1 MKTANSRNST
11 GKRER
16 ANGKSLECV
25 SWCSNAFD
33 TRTQDVKVAQ
43 FLHDVATGRYAK
55 AIQTIRAKYWSIS
68 DKKRAKKAVEPFKTQ
83 LPGVLWRG
91 LFKSRHKKALIKR
104 SRFFCADLDFLGER
118 LKTVRKQLIKS
129 KHLFAL
135 FLSPSGDG
143 LKAIFIVPAGAG
155 ISEKALLRATQPH
168 VTGLTGIESLVEE
181 CDDVAKLCFTS
192 YDPDLYTNWDAVEL
206 KVSKEKEYEPKPDPP
221 PTQSPNG
228 ASNDDR
234 LGLRRAIAEKRLG
247 HIGEWKSEGKSF
259 WARCECPRGHDD
271 ARVYVNPD
279 GSMRLHCAGREARAC
294 YREVIF
300 VDEWFKEQLK
310 LNAGLPQI
318 EDLATLLSEPIV
330 LPEDI
335 IKGLLSIGGK
345 MVLGGGSKTFK
356 TWMLVDLAIA
366 VSAGTKWLSFS
377 TKQGRVLYINLE
389 LQKGFFSYRSK
400 VVSEHRKV
408 TIGKGTFDVWNLR
421 GHAQELE
428 RLMPAILANAG
439 RDKYDLVIIDP
450 IYKVLGRHE
459 ENVTHHLTAIM
470 NQLERIAVQSSAAV
484 AFGAHFSKGDQSLK
498 EAIDRIGGSGVF
510 GRDPD
515 SYLTFTRHEVDNA
528 FTVDLVLRN
537 HPPVEPFCVRFQFP
551 VMEFAP
557 DLDPADLKQRAK
569 NKGGREPKI
578 TMEKI
583 WDLLEE
589 EPLTYS
595 EWTRRAMDLFS
606 ISLSTFERNFRKLRS
621 LDLIVK
627 TEDEKWTK
635 KAGLETPL

>member
-1 MKTANSRNST
+1 
-11 GKRER
+11 
-16 ANGKSLECV
+16 
-25 SWCSNAFD
+25 
-33 TRTQDVKVAQ
+33 
-43 FLHDVATGRYAK
+43 
-55 AIQTIRAKYWSIS
+55 
-68 DKKRAKKAVEPFKTQ
+68 
-83 LPGVLWRG
+83 
-91 LFKSRHKKALIKR
+91 
-104 SRFFCADLDFLGER
+104 
-118 LKTVRKQLIKS
+118 
-129 KHLFAL
+129 
-135 FLSPSGDG
+135 
-143 LKAIFIVPAGAG
+143 
-155 ISEKALLRATQPH
+155 
-168 VTGLTGIESLVEE
+168 
-181 CDDVAKLCFTS
+181 
-192 YDPDLYTNWDAVEL
+192 
-206 KVSKEKEYEPKPDPP
+206 
-221 PTQSPNG
+221 
-228 ASNDDR
+228 
-234 LGLRRAIAEKRLG
+234 
-247 HIGEWKSEGKSF
+247 
-259 WARCECPRGHDD
+259 
-271 ARVYVNPD
+271 
-279 GSMRLHCAGREARAC
+279 
-294 YREVIF
+294 
-300 VDEWFKEQLK
+300 
-310 LNAGLPQI
+310 
-318 EDLATLLSEPIV
+318 
-330 LPEDI
+330 
-335 IKGLLSIGGK
+335 

-470 NQLERIAVQSSAAV
+470 NQLERIAVQSGAAV